1 MSISVRLRLHLN
13 LAGKS
18 IKEFSDQ
25 SLIPYRTVQEYLSG
39 KRKPGSDHLV
49 RMHEAGVPIVWLL
62 TGELENSLSFT
73 FEHFDAISGILGASP
88 DICSHFAHEAI
99 EIVDDANKRLIEEG
113 KEPLHVMGIITSIY
127 SVLYIISDAMDH
139 VSDKV
144 LKMKKLN
151 WSDDE
156 IVSFFMKSMKGTIL
170 DRLKTL
176 DPDSPDFHGRKADTH
191 T

>member
-1 MSISVRLRLHLN
+1 
-13 LAGKS
+13 
-18 IKEFSDQ
+18 
-25 SLIPYRTVQEYLSG
+25 
-39 KRKPGSDHLV
+39 
-49 RMHEAGVPIVWLL
+49 
-62 TGELENSLSFT
+62 
-73 FEHFDAISGILGASP
+73 
-88 DICSHFAHEAI
+88 
-99 EIVDDANKRLIEEG
+99 
-113 KEPLHVMGIITSIY
+113 MGIITSIY